1 MLWDIEFEMYIIEMC
16 IIEMYI
22 IPHNMNIVLM
32 LKRVMNVRIV
42 VQIYV
47 YCI

>member
-1 MLWDIEFEMYIIEMC
+1 MLWDIEFEMNIIEMC

-22 IPHNMNIVLM
+22 IPHNIIGLM
-32 LKRVMNVRIV
+32 LKRVMNVRLV
-42 VQIYV
+42 EQIV